1 MLICHFELLRLIVF
15 AKLLTV
21 KGNHNLLADCY
32 VYLRSREAFR
42 SVCGRLPNRGLQD
55 PHVFTEIDLS
65 KCLSKYHT

>member
-21 KGNHNLLADCY
+21 KGNHNLFADCY

-42 SVCGRLPNRGLQD
+42 SVCGRLPNRGL
-55 PHVFTEIDLS
+55 
-65 KCLSKYHT
+65 